1 MEPTLTLREETVPL
15 LHEGEPAVV
24 LRLRWAEGDERCPG
38 GLARLLA
45 LPPALW
51 RDYGENTLLPLAAR
65 ALRECRTRSRPFS
78 PWRCQLDTAV
88 SRRAD
93 GLLHVRWEAALFR
106 EGRPPARVT
115 RDPTWDTAAGAVRPG
130 PLPPEPAFAPS
141 PAAADMI

>member
-1 MEPTLTLREETVPL
+1 MEPTLTFREETVPL

-93 GLLHVRWEAALFR
+93 GLLHVRWEAAR
-106 EGRPPARVT
+106 PGDPGPDVGHGGGGGPPRPPS
-115 RDPTWDTAAGAVRPG
+115 AGARFCPFPRSG
-130 PLPPEPAFAPS
+130 GH
-141 PAAADMI
+141 DII